1 MASTKRARDDT
12 LTEKDSQMAK
22 DAKME
27 SERAFVALQKERD
40 KRVADI
46 ESQVTNRSSV
56 VYVQVYGG
64 V

>member
-46 ESQVTNRSSV
+46 ESQVMNRTSV